1 MLIKKKKL
9 LELGEITDEE
19 ILPAQKSSENSK
31 KNIKSHISQ
40 ADLET
45 IKKQAQQEANSF
57 IKLEIE
63 KNKKFFETKQKELLE
78 REKLL
83 NQAEKDLSQERQEIE
98 YYKQEAFKL
107 LEAKEKELVEK
118 INSLNTVKQDLIN
131 QSKPVLLEIVTSLT
145 SKLIDQKVKES
156 PEILE
161 RLIQQALYEIKI
173 KQDQDTKLDLRVNPK
188 DIEIA
193 KKFSESLTQK
203 AKNLIIKIHEDENIM
218 SGSCSLEGMNG
229 CIDLNFNSQLEAFKL
244 KMR

>member
-19 ILPAQKSSENSK
+19 ILPAQKSSENLK
-31 KNIKSHISQ
+31 KNIKSQISQ

-45 IKKQAQQEANSF
+45 IKKQAQQEANSLL
-57 IKLEIE
+57 KSEIE
-63 KNKKFFETKQKELLE
+63 KNKKFFETKQKELFE
-78 REKLL
+78 KEKLL
-83 NQAEKDLSQERQEIE
+83 NQAEKELSQERQEIE

-107 LEAKEKELVEK
+107 LETREKELVEK
-118 INSLNTVKQDLIN
+118 INSLNTVKQDLIK

-145 SKLIDQKVKES
+145 GKLIDQKVKES

-203 AKNLIIKIHEDENIM
+203 TKNLIIKIHEDENIM